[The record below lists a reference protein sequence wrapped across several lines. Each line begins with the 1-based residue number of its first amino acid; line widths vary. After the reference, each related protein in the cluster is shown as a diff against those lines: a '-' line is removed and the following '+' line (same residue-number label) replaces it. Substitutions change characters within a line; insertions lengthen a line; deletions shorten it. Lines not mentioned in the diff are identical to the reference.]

1 MLKDIIKKN
10 IEKHSLIDSGD
21 LVILGLS
28 GGPDSM
34 CLMDVL
40 YDLKDRMK
48 FELVFAHVSHN
59 FRIAEGRKD
68 MEFVRSIGEKYNVKT
83 FVKEVDCPKM
93 ALDMKISG
101 EEAGRLA
108 RYEFFNEIENLYT
121 EKGCENSYRR
131 EQIKVAVAH
140 NMWDQSETILFRIL
154 RGSGVDGIAG
164 IEYKSK
170 NAVGSNVIR
179 PMLNISRNRIEE
191 YCEEKRLN
199 PRMDETNQKDV
210 YTRNKIRLKLIPCI
224 NEMFNTDVNKTLF
237 SLGENAKIDK
247 EYMWAEADK
256 AYGRVLLEENLKYA
270 EKSVVFI
277 QRELWNYH
285 SAIVHRVLLKAFRKI
300 GLNKDVLRGH
310 IAQALEIIKIENRP
324 KELTLPDG
332 FTLEVAYGRV
342 TCIKRVKNEKKFLK
356 KREFSS
362 LEKCEDY
369 IKNNLSE
376 KHKVQYAVFDFEKLK
391 QKYAISEDFREIELR
406 NRKSGDYIRLNGIA
420 GRKKLQDFLVDM
432 KVPRQERDRID
443 LVCIADEILW
453 IADDRC
459 RRRKNCE
466 FTLDNSTKHIILL
479 EIQGI
484 LC

>member
-10 IEKHSLIDSGD
+10 IEKHSLIDPGD

-34 CLMDVL
+34 SIMDVL
-40 YDLKDRMK
+40 Y
-48 FELVFAHVSHN
+48 N

-121 EKGCENSYRR
+121 EKGCENSYSR

-270 EKSVVFI
+270 EKSIVFI

-342 TCIKRVKNEKKFLK
+342 TCIKRVKNGKKFLK

-362 LEKCEDY
+362 IEKCEDY
-369 IKNNLSE
+369 IKNNLSG
-376 KHKVQYAVFDFEKLK
+376 KHKVQYAVFDLEKLK

-432 KVPRQERDRID
+432 KVPRQERDFID